1 MINPKHLFSECGTFP
16 VSLEIMDNLFCVNSD
31 TFLVDVICNPTASFV
46 VYDTIC
52 DGDIINFSNTS
63 IDNNLDTNLFIN
75 SFSWNI
81 SNGNYV
87 GSNNSSSL
95 NPSFLFDNCGVY
107 DVSLNIDL
115 IYSDVVIVYI
125 MKYLFIANPVA
136 AFTSTD
142 GCEDDTIQFISQ
154 NNTIQGLTIEF
165 WNWTYALGVLS
176 TEENPNEPIIFAG
189 DSIEVSLSV
198 TDHYGC
204 FDDTT
209 QYITVYRPPISNF
222 SVIGNT
228 ICAQPV
234 SLNTVS
240 NNTVSFIA
248 DDLQNAPPSAPIS
261 NWIWDF
267 GDNINNLSTNQA
279 DTVQNIYTLDPYVGG
294 EYNIELMV
302 VDTNN
307 CKRKSEYILYIHP
320 LPEVEFTTQRFVKD
334 SSLYFSSSSSLFSP
348 YHIS

>member
-1 MINPKHLFSECGTFP
+1 M
-16 VSLEIMDNLFCVNSD
+16 
-31 TFLVDVICNPTASFV
+31 
-46 VYDTIC
+46 
-52 DGDIINFSNTS
+52 
-63 IDNNLDTNLFIN
+63 
-75 SFSWNI
+75 
-81 SNGNYV
+81 
-87 GSNNSSSL
+87 

-107 DVSLNIDL
+107 DVSLNIEL
-115 IYSDVVIVYI
+115 NLFGCSDSVHYEIPVYC
-125 MKYLFIANPVA
+125 NPVA

-154 NNTIQGLTIEF
+154 NNTIQGDTTIEF

-261 NWIWDF
+261 NWIW
-267 GDNINNLSTNQA
+267 GLW
-279 DTVQNIYTLDPYVGG
+279 
-294 EYNIELMV
+294 
-302 VDTNN
+302 
-307 CKRKSEYILYIHP
+307 
-320 LPEVEFTTQRFVKD
+320 
-334 SSLYFSSSSSLFSP
+334 
-348 YHIS
+348 